1 LGGNKRVA
9 IIGMGPMGR
18 RHLQTL
24 PLVPNAELVGVA
36 DSRPEAL
43 TAAGLNGAR
52 SFTDAQRMLTDL
64 RPDVVI
70 VATNGPSH
78 HALVL
83 AAMRA
88 GARGVLCE
96 KPFACSLAEAEEMVL
111 ASQEN
116 GCSLAVNHCR
126 RHVPAY
132 RWLRE
137 RLQSGEWG
145 QLRSMRASWPGIGL
159 GCSATH
165 MIDLWRFLGGEHLD
179 AVYGWVDPVRGTNP
193 RGAEFSDPGGMIVVT
208 SSSGARYV
216 HEQTEDGAGPGT
228 FVIDTTGAEIRID
241 EREGTVAVLARDLS
255 VKPGPGRPPK
265 YDVAPLPAEAP
276 LVIDIVRLSAETLRE
291 LVEERELTCPAE
303 HGLHSL
309 EVVVATYLSHDR
321 GHARVA
327 LPLTDPES
335 KAKWL
340 PIT

>member
-1 LGGNKRVA
+1 MA
-9 IIGMGPMGR
+9 IIGMGPMGS
-18 RHLQTL
+18 RHLQAL

-36 DSRPEAL
+36 DSCPGAL
-43 TAAGLNGAR
+43 AAADLNGAR
-52 SFTDAQRMLTDL
+52 SFTDAQRMLNDL

-83 AAMRA
+83 AAIRA

-96 KPFACSLAEAEEMVL
+96 KPFACSVAEAEEMVL
-111 ASQEN
+111 ASQGT

-159 GCSATH
+159 GCTASH
-165 MIDLWRFLGGEHLD
+165 IIDLWRFLGGEELNT
-179 AVYGWVDPVRGTNP
+179 VVGWVDPVRGPNP
-193 RGAEFSDPGGMIVVT
+193 RGSEFSDPGGMIVAT
-208 SSSGARYV
+208 SASGTRYV

-228 FVIDTTGAEIRID
+228 LVIETTRVQIVVD
-241 EREGTVAVLARDLS
+241 EYARSVAILERDLS

-265 YDVAPLPAEAP
+265 YDPLLLPAEAP
-276 LVIDIVRLSAETLRE
+276 LTIDIIRLSAETLRE
-291 LVEERELTCPAE
+291 LVQERKLTCAGE
-303 HGLHSL
+303 DGLRSL
-309 EVVVATYLSHDR
+309 EIVIAAHLSNER
-321 GHARVA
+321 GHTPVA
-327 LPLTDPES
+327 LPLTDPEA